1 LSASSGRLTCA
12 ATSGLVGMAI
22 GSFCPRVGDA
32 AVPTALPR
40 VIRGNVK
47 SKPQCKALVPT
58 FVRMRL

>member
-1 LSASSGRLTCA
+1 
-12 ATSGLVGMAI
+12 MAI

-47 SKPQCKALVPT
+47 SKPQRKALVPT
-58 FVRMRL
+58 FEQMRL